1 MQMATSLSHNPTRE
15 PITAFR
21 YLEWQ
26 LSILVRKGRTEWWS
40 CLVTRM
46 NGDAEVGNG
55 GGAAAPIL
63 GMVEWRASNGD
74 PQVRSGPG
82 NTMLGKW
89 T

>member
-1 MQMATSLSHNPTRE
+1 
-15 PITAFR
+15 
-21 YLEWQ
+21 
-26 LSILVRKGRTEWWS
+26 
-40 CLVTRM
+40 M